1 MKHKHRWQF
10 VEFVDKPENPILL
23 DNGDMGW
30 VDGGVE
36 AKFICEC
43 GKIKLVEVK
52 K

>member
-10 VEFVDKPENPILL
+10 VEFQDLL
-23 DNGDMGW
+23 GKAVHMRNGYLAYHRI
-30 VDGGVE
+30 GVE

-43 GKIKLVEVK
+43 GKIKLVKVK